1 MVTSCSQNREVWF
14 GDNGKQLSVPKNK
27 TEKNVSVAGLIFFY
41 LFVYSLPVCLRDSP
55 PWSTAKWRVLN
66 THAHPKWHSSH
77 GEPGGAINHC
87 SVWSWRKTL
96 IFLFPTFPGLYDT
109 FWSKLLYFCFSFLLK
124 KKRTTHDV
132 TLTLYVNPTI
142 MSILQH
148 IHCIHTHLWFISKTR
163 IVIWI
168 IVFFPP
174 TQQNTWLYK
183 FA

>member
-124 KKRTTHDV
+124 KKEQRMMSYWHYMQIQPSCQYSSIFTAFTHTYD
-132 TLTLYVNPTI
+132 
-142 MSILQH
+142 S
-148 IHCIHTHLWFISKTR
+148 
-163 IVIWI
+163 
-168 IVFFPP
+168 FPKP
-174 TQQNTWLYK
+174 G
-183 FA
+183 

>member
-41 LFVYSLPVCLRDSP
+41 LFVYSLPVCLCDSP

-124 KKRTTHDV
+124 KKEQRMMSYWHYMQIQPSCQYSSIFTAFTHTYD
-132 TLTLYVNPTI
+132 
-142 MSILQH
+142 S
-148 IHCIHTHLWFISKTR
+148 
-163 IVIWI
+163 
-168 IVFFPP
+168 FPKP
-174 TQQNTWLYK
+174 G
-183 FA
+183 

>member
-27 TEKNVSVAGLIFFY
+27 TEKNVSVAGLIFFIC
-41 LFVYSLPVCLRDSP
+41 LFILCLCVCVIP
-55 PWSTAKWRVLN
+55 PRGALLNEGYWTHMHIQNGTRLTASQGALSITAVFD
-66 THAHPKWHSSH
+66 
-77 GEPGGAINHC
+77 PGGKHWFFFFPHFQDYMIHFEVNFYIF
-87 SVWSWRKTL
+87 V
-96 IFLFPTFPGLYDT
+96 FLFCL
-109 FWSKLLYFCFSFLLK
+109 

-132 TLTLYVNPTI
+132 ILTLYANPTI

>member
-96 IFLFPTFPGLYDT
+96 IFLFLTFPGLYDT

-124 KKRTTHDV
+124 KKNNAWCHTDTICKSNHH
-132 TLTLYVNPTI
+132 VNTPAYSLHSHTP
-142 MSILQH
+142 M
-148 IHCIHTHLWFISKTR
+148 IHFQNQDSDLNNCFFSPDSTEHV
-163 IVIWI
+163 IV
-168 IVFFPP
+168 
-174 TQQNTWLYK
+174 
-183 FA
+183 